1 MNINQIIHGFKVEN
15 ISVINNL
22 NIEAYEMVH
31 ILSGAKVIY
40 LKCDDKNCFFTI
52 GFKTIPTDSTG
63 VFHILEHSVLNGSK
77 KYPVKEPFVY
87 LLKTT
92 LASYLNALTASHWT
106 MYPFASQTPKDFDNL
121 LSVYLDAVFAPL
133 CIESPCAFLQEG
145 WHYEI
150 DEDGNLSYNGV
161 VYNEM
166 KGATSTA
173 DDILN
178 RYSLAYLFK
187 DTSLFFDSG
196 GDPEEIPNLSYD
208 EYKRVYKKHY
218 VPENSLSIFYGDLD
232 IESKLKFMNEEYFS
246 KYKKTGQRIDDK
258 IQTPF
263 IDLNC
268 SVDFPLGEDQ
278 EIKDNTYMSLN
289 YALPYNESKKDIMAF
304 SIVMSTLLSNDNAP
318 LRKRLMDKKLGKSIY
333 YSFDSSYFTPFFQ
346 LFLNQTNSSVKEEFY
361 SEFVNGVKYFVENGI
376 DKELLLATINIKEFS
391 ERENDSGHT
400 PKGLLYAF
408 SIMYNYVFDN
418 ELYDGLDS
426 LDLYKELKE
435 ELSTSYFEDILKR
448 YILDSNHHVLVT
460 CNPSKT
466 LLQKRQKELKEKLL
480 DIKNNMSKSELE
492 EIKRLNKQLSEYQE
506 KENTH
511 EDLKHLPSL
520 SIKDIPSDMPCI
532 KTILDKNSP
541 YKALYKHKIDTR
553 KIAYLRAYFDLSK
566 LTIDELV
573 YLTIFRWLTFETKTK
588 KYSASDLNKY
598 IRIHLGDL
606 AFGMLNQSRSKD
618 KAKLYFTI
626 DASSLEGNIKYIPH
640 FINEI
645 IFNSLP
651 SKKDVDRILKKQISR
666 LKTNINNGSTPLAIL
681 EAESQ
686 ISSEA
691 KLDFEVIKGR
701 KLLIK
706 IIEISKNVSFKEIK
720 NNINKVIEKV
730 FTKDNAIFFIACD
743 KKVYTKLKKSLNKF
757 KLSEKHFDDALSINI
772 DNNEHKRAFVI
783 PSNVNYNAA
792 VKSLEDY
799 SLKYCGKFLV
809 LSHILNLT
817 YLWENVRVKGGAYGT
832 GFSVKPNNTM
842 IFSSYRDPN
851 VKTTFETFS
860 KVGDF

>member
-1 MNINQIIHGFKVEN
+1 
-15 ISVINNL
+15 
-22 NIEAYEMVH
+22 
-31 ILSGAKVIY
+31 
-40 LKCDDKNCFFTI
+40 
-52 GFKTIPTDSTG
+52 
-63 VFHILEHSVLNGSK
+63 
-77 KYPVKEPFVY
+77 
-87 LLKTT
+87 
-92 LASYLNALTASHWT
+92 
-106 MYPFASQTPKDFDNL
+106 
-121 LSVYLDAVFAPL
+121 
-133 CIESPCAFLQEG
+133 
-145 WHYEI
+145 
-150 DEDGNLSYNGV
+150 
-161 VYNEM
+161 
-166 KGATSTA
+166 
-173 DDILN
+173 
-178 RYSLAYLFK
+178 
-187 DTSLFFDSG
+187 
-196 GDPEEIPNLSYD
+196 
-208 EYKRVYKKHY
+208 
-218 VPENSLSIFYGDLD
+218 
-232 IESKLKFMNEEYFS
+232 
-246 KYKKTGQRIDDK
+246 
-258 IQTPF
+258 
-263 IDLNC
+263 
-268 SVDFPLGEDQ
+268 
-278 EIKDNTYMSLN
+278 
-289 YALPYNESKKDIMAF
+289 
-304 SIVMSTLLSNDNAP
+304 
-318 LRKRLMDKKLGKSIY
+318 
-333 YSFDSSYFTPFFQ
+333 
-346 LFLNQTNSSVKEEFY
+346 
-361 SEFVNGVKYFVENGI
+361 
-376 DKELLLATINIKEFS
+376 
-391 ERENDSGHT
+391 
-400 PKGLLYAF
+400 
-408 SIMYNYVFDN
+408 
-418 ELYDGLDS
+418 
-426 LDLYKELKE
+426 
-435 ELSTSYFEDILKR
+435 
-448 YILDSNHHVLVT
+448 
-460 CNPSKT
+460 
-466 LLQKRQKELKEKLL
+466 
-480 DIKNNMSKSELE
+480 MSKNELE

-618 KAKLYFTI
+618 EAKLYFTI

-860 KVGDF
+860 KVGDFLKMFSPSKEEFESFIVGAVGSFDTTPSLLSLLNIAENYILRGENMTNRRKLKKEILKTKLKDIKTLGYIFDNFNSEFKFFTYGSKEQITNFDFDKIEKL